1 MVFFFEKYSYTSGI
15 WPRVRARA
23 LRAPVFLISLP
34 PQTGAA
40 RPLPIHGSF
49 AASYSSP
56 RNKMIPFR
64 PEVGPPGAYIF
75 PLDTV
80 VKIIFPAHPP
90 PPRPTHRTLLSYTAP
105 LKYNVPLPRPQPCS
119 AHCSFACSICR
130 IIYRKDPA
138 KNHSMGPS
146 VISHWTTE
154 AKKYKVSCY
163 RSCAGTSK
171 DKNDI

>member
-1 MVFFFEKYSYTSGI
+1 
-15 WPRVRARA
+15 VRARA

-40 RPLPIHGSF
+40 RPLPHPWQLRCFLFIPQKQNDSLQARIR
-49 AASYSSP
+49 AARGVYLSTGH
-56 RNKMIPFR
+56 RGQNNI
-64 PEVGPPGAYIF
+64 
-75 PLDTV
+75 
-80 VKIIFPAHPP
+80 
-90 PPRPTHRTLLSYTAP
+90 PRPTHRTLLSYTAP

>member
-1 MVFFFEKYSYTSGI
+1 
-15 WPRVRARA
+15 VRARA

-40 RPLPIHGSF
+40 RPAPHPSQLRCFLFIPQKQNDSLQARIR
-49 AASYSSP
+49 AARGVY
-56 RNKMIPFR
+56 
-64 PEVGPPGAYIF
+64 
-75 PLDTV
+75 
-80 VKIIFPAHPP
+80 
-90 PPRPTHRTLLSYTAP
+90 LSTGTAP